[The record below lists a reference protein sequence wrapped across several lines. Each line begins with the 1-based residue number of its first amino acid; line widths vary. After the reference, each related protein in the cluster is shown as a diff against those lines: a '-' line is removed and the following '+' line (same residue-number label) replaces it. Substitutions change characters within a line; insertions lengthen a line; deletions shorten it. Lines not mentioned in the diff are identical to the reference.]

1 MASPPKLDRFAVDT
15 VRVLVVEDEETTRSL
30 LCRLL
35 AAMGAAEV
43 IAASNGGDALRL
55 ACEAPPTIAI
65 CDIEMR
71 PVDGL
76 SFLGGVRASL
86 NPEVSAVPVVMFTA
100 HKDSVA
106 MEKAKI
112 LGVQGYLI
120 KPFTPK
126 GFATYM
132 CDLVARHYKADWGS
146 MGTPSPE
153 ERD

>member
-1 MASPPKLDRFAVDT
+1 
-15 VRVLVVEDEETTRSL
+15 
-30 LCRLL
+30 
-35 AAMGAAEV
+35 MGAAEV